1 MAIITRLPLTTSEPA
16 ATPRS
21 DWVER
26 VVTAATA
33 CLAVLIVATIAVLM
47 GMA

>member
-1 MAIITRLPLTTSEPA
+1 MAIITRSPPA
-16 ATPRS
+16 SSGPPSALRS
-21 DWVER
+21 DWRER
-26 VVTAATA
+26 LVTMATA

>member
-1 MAIITRLPLTTSEPA
+1 MAIITPSTPASSEPPSA
-16 ATPRS
+16 LRS
-21 DWVER
+21 DWRER
-26 VVTAATA
+26 VISVASA